1 MISILLLKYMN
12 EEKTK
17 VKEELKNQTKGY
29 IMAGLGVVAGLA
41 WNDAIRSLIDTVF
54 VFSKD
59 GILVKFLYALLI
71 TIVVIVIGRYI
82 LKS

>member
-1 MISILLLKYMN
+1 MN

-41 WNDAIRSLIDTVF
+41 WNDAIKSLIDTVF
-54 VFSKD
+54 AFSKD
-59 GILVKFLYALLI
+59 GIWVKFLYALLI
-71 TIVVIVIGRYI
+71 TVVIIVIGRYV

>member
-1 MISILLLKYMN
+1 MN